1 MDKERKNSKEL
12 KSINKKYKN
21 LNKESTI
28 HNNNLPKETVLEEVI
43 TDTIRHIRLRLIA
56 IDI

>member
-1 MDKERKNSKEL
+1 MDKEKKNFKEL

-21 LNKESTI
+21 LNKGSTI
-28 HNNNLPKETVLEEVI
+28 HNNNHPKETVLVEGI
-43 TDTIRHIRLRLIA
+43 TGIIHHIHLRLIA